1 MSSQFAAAKPAIAKP
16 VVTVTLNPA
25 IDQTITVE
33 ALKPGSVHRA
43 KAVRHNAGGKG
54 VNVASCLA
62 DWGTPVVATGLLGAD
77 NAAPFE
83 ALFQAKGIA
92 DAFLRLPGETRA
104 NIKIADLAANDTTD
118 INLPGLT
125 ADAGALRRVQET
137 VHRLVEPGTPVLLAG
152 SLPDGLPTD
161 TYAILTADLAAA
173 GARVVLDSSGAP
185 LAAALASTGALPHCI
200 KPNRHELEDWTGRPL
215 PTDADLLEAAHGLNR
230 RGVAVVVVSLGADGA
245 LFVGKDGDG
254 ARALHGRLP
263 PVQALS
269 TVGAGDAMVAGLI
282 AAFQQEGGL
291 EDVARLSV
299 AFASAKL
306 GCFGPNLPDP
316 ATVRALAAEVTL
328 TGLD

>member
-1 MSSQFAAAKPAIAKP
+1 MSGQPKTARS

-62 DWGTPVVATGLLGAD
+62 DWGTPVTATGLLGAG

-92 DAFLRLPGETRA
+92 DAFLRLPGETRV

-118 INLPGLT
+118 INLPGLS
-125 ADAGALRRVQET
+125 ADAGAVDHVRET
-137 VHRLVEPGTPVLLAG
+137 VLGLVEPGTPVLLAG
-152 SLPDGLPTD
+152 SLPEGLPAD
-161 TYAILTADLAAA
+161 AYAGLTADLAAA

-200 KPNRHELEDWTGRPL
+200 KPNRHELEDWAGRPL
-215 PTDADLLEAAHGLNR
+215 PTTADLLDAARDLHR
-230 RGVAVVVVSLGADGA
+230 RGVSVVVVSLGADGA
-245 LFVGKDGDG
+245 LFIDG

-282 AAFQQEGGL
+282 AAFQQDGRL

-299 AFASAKL
+299 AFAAAKL

-316 ATVRALAAEVTL
+316 ATVRSLAAQVAL
-328 TGLD
+328 TPID

>member
-1 MSSQFAAAKPAIAKP
+1 MTQH

-43 KAVRHNAGGKG
+43 KSVLYNAGGKG

-62 DWGTPVVATGLLGAD
+62 DWGTPVIAAGLLGSG

-92 DAFLRLPGETRA
+92 DTFLRLPGETRV

-125 ADAGALRRVQET
+125 VDAGALDRVRAA
-137 VHRLVEPGTPVLLAG
+137 VLGPVGPGTPVLLAG
-152 SLPDGLPTD
+152 SLPDGLPAD
-161 TYAILTADLAAA
+161 TYAGLIADFSAV

-185 LAAALASTGALPHCI
+185 LAAALASTDALPHCI
-200 KPNRHELEDWTGRPL
+200 KPNRHELEDWAGRPL
-215 PTDADLLEAAHGLNR
+215 PTEADLLAAARDLHL

-245 LFVGKDGDG
+245 LFVGAG
-254 ARALHGRLP
+254 RALHGRLP
-263 PVQALS
+263 PVTALS

-282 AAFQQEGGL
+282 AAFQMNGEL

-299 AFASAKL
+299 AFAAAKL
-306 GCFGPNLPDP
+306 GCFGPNLPDT
-316 ATVRALAAEVTL
+316 ATVRSLAAQVAL
-328 TGLD
+328 TPRD

>member
-1 MSSQFAAAKPAIAKP
+1 MTKP

-25 IDQTITVE
+25 IDQTITVD

-62 DWGTPVVATGLLGAD
+62 DWGTPVVATGLLGTG

-92 DAFLRLPGETRA
+92 DAFLRLPGETRV
-104 NIKIADLAANDTTD
+104 NVKIADLAANDTTD

-125 ADAGALRRVQET
+125 ADPGALGRVQET
-137 VHRLVEPGTPVLLAG
+137 VRRLVKPGTPVLLAG

-173 GARVVLDSSGAP
+173 GARVVLDSSGPP

-200 KPNRHELEDWTGRPL
+200 KPNRHELEDWAGRPL
-215 PTDADLLEAAHGLNR
+215 PTDADLLDAARGLQR
-230 RGVAVVVVSLGADGA
+230 RGVSVVVVSLGADGA
-245 LFVGKDGDG
+245 LFVDG

-299 AFASAKL
+299 AFAAAKL

-316 ATVRALAAEVTL
+316 ATVRALAAQVTL
-328 TGLD
+328 NRFD

>member
-1 MSSQFAAAKPAIAKP
+1 MSGQPKTARS

-62 DWGTPVVATGLLGAD
+62 DWGTPVIATGLLGTG

-92 DAFLRLPGETRA
+92 DAFIRLPGETRV

-118 INLPGLT
+118 INLPGLS
-125 ADAGALRRVQET
+125 ADAGAVDRVRET
-137 VHRLVEPGTPVLLAG
+137 VLGLVEPGTPVLLAG
-152 SLPDGLPTD
+152 SLPEGLPAD
-161 TYAILTADLAAA
+161 AYAALTADLAAA

-200 KPNRHELEDWTGRPL
+200 KPNRHELEDWAGRPL
-215 PTDADLLEAAHGLNR
+215 PTTADLLDAARDLHR
-230 RGVAVVVVSLGADGA
+230 RGVSVVVVSLGADGA
-245 LFVGKDGDG
+245 LFVDG

-282 AAFQQEGGL
+282 AAFQQDGGL

-299 AFASAKL
+299 AFATAKL

-316 ATVRALAAEVTL
+316 ATVRTLAAQVAL
-328 TGLD
+328 TPID

>member
-1 MSSQFAAAKPAIAKP
+1 MSGQPKTARS

-33 ALKPGSVHRA
+33 TLKPGSVHRA

-62 DWGTPVVATGLLGAD
+62 DWGTPVTATGLLGTG

-92 DAFLRLPGETRA
+92 DAFLRLPGETRV

-118 INLPGLT
+118 INLPGLS
-125 ADAGALRRVQET
+125 ADAGAVGRVRET
-137 VHRLVEPGTPVLLAG
+137 VLGLVEPGTPVLLAG
-152 SLPDGLPTD
+152 SLPEGLPAD
-161 TYAILTADLAAA
+161 AYAALTADLAAA

-185 LAAALASTGALPHCI
+185 LAAALASAGALPHCI
-200 KPNRHELEDWTGRPL
+200 KPNRHELEDWAGRPL
-215 PTDADLLEAAHGLNR
+215 PTTADLLDAARDLHR
-230 RGVAVVVVSLGADGA
+230 RGVSVVVVSLGADGA
-245 LFVGKDGDG
+245 LFVDGD
-254 ARALHGRLP
+254 RALHGRLP

-282 AAFQQEGGL
+282 AAFQQDGGL

-299 AFASAKL
+299 AFAAAKL

-316 ATVRALAAEVTL
+316 ATVRTLAAQVAL
-328 TGLD
+328 TPID

>member
-1 MSSQFAAAKPAIAKP
+1 MTKAATKP

-25 IDQTITVE
+25 IDQTITVD

-62 DWGTPVVATGLLGAD
+62 DWGTPVVATGLLGTG

-92 DAFLRLPGETRA
+92 DAFLRLPGETRV

-125 ADAGALRRVQET
+125 ADPGALGRVQET
-137 VHRLVEPGTPVLLAG
+137 VRRLVEPGIPVLLAG

-200 KPNRHELEDWTGRPL
+200 KPNRHELEDWAGRPL
-215 PTDADLLEAAHGLNR
+215 PTDADLLDAARGLQR
-230 RGVAVVVVSLGADGA
+230 RGVSVVVVSLGTDGA
-245 LFVGKDGDG
+245 LFVDG

-263 PVQALS
+263 PIQALS

-282 AAFQQEGGL
+282 AAFQQDGGL

-299 AFASAKL
+299 AFAAAKL

-316 ATVRALAAEVTL
+316 ATVRALAAQVTL
-328 TGLD
+328 SRLD

>member
-1 MSSQFAAAKPAIAKP
+1 MTNPAIRS

-62 DWGTPVVATGLLGAD
+62 DWGTPVVATGLLGAG

-83 ALFQAKGIA
+83 ALFQAKSIA
-92 DAFLRLPGETRA
+92 DAFLRLPGETRV

-125 ADAGALRRVQET
+125 ADEDALNRVRET
-137 VHRLVEPGTPVLLAG
+137 VRRLVEPGSPVLLAG
-152 SLPDGLPTD
+152 SLPEGVPVHG
-161 TYAILTADLAAA
+161 YATLTADLTGA

-200 KPNRHELEDWTGRPL
+200 KPNRHELEDWVGRPL
-215 PTDADLLEAAHGLNR
+215 PTDDDLLDAARGLNR
-230 RGVAVVVVSLGADGA
+230 RGVSVVVVSLGADGA
-245 LFVGKDGDG
+245 LFVDGT
-254 ARALHGRLP
+254 RALHGRLP

-282 AAFQQEGGL
+282 AAFQQDGGL

-299 AFASAKL
+299 AFAAAKL

-316 ATVRALAAEVTL
+316 AMVRSLASQVVL
-328 TGLD
+328 TRLD

>member
-1 MSSQFAAAKPAIAKP
+1 MP

-62 DWGTPVVATGLLGAD
+62 DWGVPVVATGLLGAG

-92 DAFLRLPGETRA
+92 DAFLRQPGETRV

-118 INLPGLT
+118 INLPGLS
-125 ADAGALRRVQET
+125 AEAGALAKVRET
-137 VHRLVEPGTPVLLAG
+137 VRSLAEPGTLVLLAG
-152 SLPDGLPTD
+152 SLPEGLSND
-161 TYAILTADLAAA
+161 AYAVLTAEFAAA

-185 LAAALASTGALPHCI
+185 LAAALASTGALPFCI
-200 KPNRHELEDWTGRPL
+200 KPNRHELEDWAGRPL
-215 PTDADLLEAAHGLNR
+215 PTDTDLLEAARGLQR

-245 LFVGKDGDG
+245 LFVDGT
-254 ARALHGRLP
+254 RALHGRLP
-263 PVQALS
+263 PVNALS

-282 AAFQQEGGL
+282 AAFQQGGDL
-291 EDVARLSV
+291 DEVARLSV
-299 AFASAKL
+299 AFAAAKL

-316 ATVRALAAEVTL
+316 AIVRSLAAEVVL
-328 TGLD
+328 RWC

>member
-1 MSSQFAAAKPAIAKP
+1 MTKAATKP

-25 IDQTITVE
+25 IDQTITVD

-62 DWGTPVVATGLLGAD
+62 DWGTPVVATGLLGTG

-92 DAFLRLPGETRA
+92 DAFLRLPGDTRV

-125 ADAGALRRVQET
+125 ADPGALGRVQET
-137 VHRLVEPGTPVLLAG
+137 VRRLVEPGIPVLLAG

-161 TYAILTADLAAA
+161 AYAILTADLAAA
-173 GARVVLDSSGAP
+173 GARVVLDSSGPP

-200 KPNRHELEDWTGRPL
+200 KPNRHELEDWAGRPL
-215 PTDADLLEAAHGLNR
+215 PTDADLLDAARGLQR
-230 RGVAVVVVSLGADGA
+230 RGVSVVVVSLGADGA
-245 LFVGKDGDG
+245 LFVDGD
-254 ARALHGRLP
+254 RALHGRLP

-282 AAFQQEGGL
+282 AAFQQDGGL

-299 AFASAKL
+299 AFAAAKL

-316 ATVRALAAEVTL
+316 ATVRALAAQVTL
-328 TGLD
+328 SRLD

>member
-1 MSSQFAAAKPAIAKP
+1 MTKAATKP

-25 IDQTITVE
+25 IDQTITVD

-62 DWGTPVVATGLLGAD
+62 DWGTPAVATGLLGTG

-92 DAFLRLPGETRA
+92 DAFLRLPGETRV

-125 ADAGALRRVQET
+125 ADPGALGRVQET
-137 VHRLVEPGTPVLLAG
+137 VRRLVEPGIPVLLAG

-200 KPNRHELEDWTGRPL
+200 KPNRHELEDWAGRPL
-215 PTDADLLEAAHGLNR
+215 PTDADLLDAARGLQR
-230 RGVAVVVVSLGADGA
+230 RGVSVVVVSLGADGA
-245 LFVGKDGDG
+245 LFVDG

-282 AAFQQEGGL
+282 AAFQQDGGL

-299 AFASAKL
+299 AFAGAKL

-316 ATVRALAAEVTL
+316 ATVRALAAQVTL
-328 TGLD
+328 SRLD

>member
-1 MSSQFAAAKPAIAKP
+1 MSGQQKSAGP

-62 DWGTPVVATGLLGAD
+62 DWGTPVVATGLLGAA

-83 ALFQAKGIA
+83 ALFQAKGIT
-92 DAFLRLPGETRA
+92 DAFLRLPGETRV

-118 INLPGLT
+118 INLPGLS
-125 ADAGALRRVQET
+125 AGEDALRRVQET
-137 VHRLVEPGTPVLLAG
+137 VRQLVEPGTPVLLAG
-152 SLPDGLPTD
+152 SLPEGVPADA
-161 TYAILTADLAAA
+161 YATLTADLTSA

-185 LAAALASTGALPHCI
+185 LAAALASTGAQPHCI
-200 KPNRHELEDWTGRPL
+200 KPNRHELEDWAGRPL
-215 PTDADLLEAAHGLNR
+215 PTDADLLDAARGLHR
-230 RGVAVVVVSLGADGA
+230 RGVSVVVVSLGADGA
-245 LFVGKDGDG
+245 LFVHG

-282 AAFQQEGGL
+282 AAFQQNGGL

-299 AFASAKL
+299 AFAAAKL
-306 GCFGPNLPDP
+306 GRFGPNLPDP
-316 ATVRALAAEVTL
+316 ATVRSLASQVVL
-328 TGLD
+328 TRLD

>member
-1 MSSQFAAAKPAIAKP
+1 MTKAATKP

-25 IDQTITVE
+25 IDQTITVD

-62 DWGTPVVATGLLGAD
+62 DWGTPVVATGLLGTG

-92 DAFLRLPGETRA
+92 DAFLRLPGDTRV

-125 ADAGALRRVQET
+125 ADPGALGRVQET
-137 VHRLVEPGTPVLLAG
+137 VRRLVEPGIPVLLAG

-161 TYAILTADLAAA
+161 AYAILTADLAAA

-200 KPNRHELEDWTGRPL
+200 KPNRHELEDWAGRPL
-215 PTDADLLEAAHGLNR
+215 PTAADLLDAARGLQR
-230 RGVAVVVVSLGADGA
+230 RGVSVVVVSLGADGA
-245 LFVGKDGDG
+245 LFVDG

-282 AAFQQEGGL
+282 AAFQQDGGL

-299 AFASAKL
+299 AFAAAKL

-316 ATVRALAAEVTL
+316 ATVRALAAQVTL
-328 TGLD
+328 SRLD

>member
-1 MSSQFAAAKPAIAKP
+1 MTKP

-43 KAVRHNAGGKG
+43 RAVRHNAGGKG

-62 DWGTPVVATGLLGAD
+62 DWGTPVVATGLLGTG

-92 DAFLRLPGETRA
+92 DAFLRLPGETRV

-125 ADAGALRRVQET
+125 ADPGALGRMQET
-137 VHRLVEPGTPVLLAG
+137 VRRLVEPGTPVLLAG

-185 LAAALASTGALPHCI
+185 LAAALATTGALPHCI
-200 KPNRHELEDWTGRPL
+200 KPNRHELEDWAGRPL
-215 PTDADLLEAAHGLNR
+215 PSDADLLDAARGLNR
-230 RGVAVVVVSLGADGA
+230 RGVGVVVVSLGADGA
-245 LFVGKDGDG
+245 LFVDRT
-254 ARALHGRLP
+254 RALHGRLP

-299 AFASAKL
+299 AFAAAKL

-316 ATVRALAAEVTL
+316 ATVRALAAQVTL

>member
-1 MSSQFAAAKPAIAKP
+1 MTKP

-25 IDQTITVE
+25 IDQTITVD

-62 DWGTPVVATGLLGAD
+62 DWGTPVVATGLLGTG
-77 NAAPFE
+77 NAGPFE

-92 DAFLRLPGETRA
+92 DAFLRLPGETRV
-104 NIKIADLAANDTTD
+104 NVKIADLAANDTTD

-125 ADAGALRRVQET
+125 ADPGALGQVQET
-137 VHRLVEPGTPVLLAG
+137 VRRLVEPGTPVLLAG

-173 GARVVLDSSGAP
+173 GARVVLDSSGPP

-200 KPNRHELEDWTGRPL
+200 KPNRHELEDWAGRPL
-215 PTDADLLEAAHGLNR
+215 PKDADLLDAARGLQR
-230 RGVAVVVVSLGADGA
+230 RGVSVVVVSLGADGA
-245 LFVGKDGDG
+245 LFVDG

-291 EDVARLSV
+291 EDVARLAV
-299 AFASAKL
+299 AFAAAKL

-316 ATVRALAAEVTL
+316 ATVRALAAQVTL
-328 TGLD
+328 SRFD